1 MAKESIKARDRK
13 RVKLELLY
21 HDRRAQLKKDGDWVG
36 LQKLPR
42 NSSKVRQRNRC
53 QISGRPRGYMRQF
66 GLCRNQFRDMA
77 LAGKIPGVTK
87 CSW

>member
-21 HDRRAQLKKDGDWVG
+21 HDRRALLKKEGNWDE

-66 GLCRNQFRDMA
+66 GLCRNQFREFA